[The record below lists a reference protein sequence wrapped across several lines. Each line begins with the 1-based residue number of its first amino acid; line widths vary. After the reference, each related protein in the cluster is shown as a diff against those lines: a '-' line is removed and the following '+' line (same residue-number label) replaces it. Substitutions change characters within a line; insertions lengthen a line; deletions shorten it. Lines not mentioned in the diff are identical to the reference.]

1 MRLELGKQVR
11 AADGEAVGELA
22 DIIIDPTERRVTHLV
37 VKPHD
42 GDGGLH
48 LVPIELAVSDDDG
61 HDISLRC
68 DAEEVRKLPNVQDF
82 AYIRLGEVP
91 VSDPEWDIGTTDVL
105 APPYYESGMGGYAG
119 AWDDRVGVVY
129 DRIPKGEVEIRRAS
143 SVFSSD
149 GHHVGDVD
157 GFLVDEGHIT
167 HFVLERGHLWGRREV
182 TIPINLVARVESDA
196 VTVSLT
202 KDEIG
207 DLPAHKVHRWS
218 LHRDAKS

>member
-11 AADGEAVGELA
+11 SADHEAVGELA
-22 DIIIDPTERRVTHLV
+22 DIIIDPTEKRVTHIV
-37 VKPHD
+37 VKPHH

-48 LVPIELAVSDDDG
+48 LVPIELAVSEDDG
-61 HDISLRC
+61 HEILLRC
-68 DAEEVRKLPNVQDF
+68 NAEEVRQLPNVQDF

-91 VSDPEWDIGTTDVL
+91 VSDPDWDIGTTDVL

-119 AWDDRVGVVY
+119 PWDDRVGVVY

-182 TIPINLVARVESDA
+182 TIPINQVARVESDA
-196 VTVSLT
+196 VTVSLS

-207 DLPAHKVHRWS
+207 DLPSHKVHRWS
-218 LHRDAKS
+218 LHRDSK